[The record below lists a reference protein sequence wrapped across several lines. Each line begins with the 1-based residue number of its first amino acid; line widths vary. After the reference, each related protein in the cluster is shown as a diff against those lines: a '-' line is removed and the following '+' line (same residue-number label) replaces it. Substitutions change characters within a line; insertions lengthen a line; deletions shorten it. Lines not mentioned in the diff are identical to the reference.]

1 MHAIKRRLTA
11 FAAAAFLAATL
22 SVIPGSAQQDVE
34 IGVEPGGGGGGGCQ
48 WRTRWKDAFNDCPGC
63 CDATQYAC
71 PCTV

>member
-34 IGVEPGGGGGGGCQ
+34 VGGEVGGGGGCQ
-48 WRTRWKDAFNDCPGC
+48 WKGRWLDSFGHCTGC
-63 CDATQYAC
+63 CDNTQYSC
-71 PCTV
+71 PCNP